1 MERNRLNQEWDRLN
15 VKYERLLD
23 KDNLSRRER
32 RQLNGYYNRMREIV
46 TLLES

>member
-1 MERNRLNQEWDRLN
+1 MNRQALNNEWDRLN

-23 KDNLSRRER
+23 KDSLSRRER

-46 TLLES
+46 TLLEP